1 LGHEG
6 HGTIFSS
13 KFIDER
19 ILEKMVEHSAP
30 TTMNTNTE
38 SMMRA
43 TTLTNFFI
51 IFYFLLINFF
61 KNKTNVVGIT
71 INEAINSISGRFF
84 INHGTSEI
92 VCHDL
97 YSFPLNLIQEQSGPP
112 YDSNILGGS
121 PVHPLQSVLSAC
133 KLV

>member
-1 LGHEG
+1 
-6 HGTIFSS
+6 
-13 KFIDER
+13 
-19 ILEKMVEHSAP
+19 MVKHSDP

-38 SMMRA
+38 SMMRVM
-43 TTLTNFFI
+43 TLTNFFI
-51 IFYFLLINFF
+51 IYFLLINFL
-61 KNKTNVVGIT
+61 KKKTNIVGIT

-84 INHGTSEI
+84 MNNGTSET

-97 YSFPLNLIQEQSGPP
+97 YSFPLNLIQEQSVPP

-121 PVHPLQSVLSAC
+121 PVHPLQSVLYAC